1 MITNTDQVY
10 NIYFD
15 AGSNVVTM
23 DWDGYATTAQFR
35 EGTETMLNIL
45 IENHAH
51 KVLADSKDMILISM
65 EDQRWLETQFLPRAI
80 RFGMKACAIVRPNSY
95 FNKIAVEAVSNKINK
110 EKLLI
115 SFFDTAEEARAWLK
129 TLSFD

>member
-1 MITNTDQVY
+1 MITNTDRVY

-51 KVLADSKDMILISM
+51 KVLADSKDMTLISM

-95 FNKIAVEAVSNKINK
+95 FNKIAVEAVSNKINQ

-129 TLSFD
+129 SLSF

>member
-1 MITNTDQVY
+1 MIANTDQVY
-10 NIYFD
+10 NISYD
-15 AGSNVVTM
+15 AQLNVVIM

-95 FNKIAVEAVSNKINK
+95 FNKIAIETVSNKISQ

-115 SFFDTAEEARAWLK
+115 SFFDTAEQAKAWLQG
-129 TLSFD
+129 LSF